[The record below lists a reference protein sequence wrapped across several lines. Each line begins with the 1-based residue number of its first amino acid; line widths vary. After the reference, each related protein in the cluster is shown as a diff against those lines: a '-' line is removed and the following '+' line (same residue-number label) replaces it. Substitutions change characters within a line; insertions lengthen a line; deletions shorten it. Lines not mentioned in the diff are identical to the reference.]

1 MGKTHIIAVAGKGGV
16 GKTTTCGMMI
26 DYLCKAGKGPLLVV
40 DADANSNLNEVLGVE
55 VETTLGDIREE
66 MAQAEK
72 NGTVP
77 PSMTKADYAEMKFS
91 SALVEEDDY
100 DMLVMG
106 RTQGKGCYC
115 FVNGVLKTQI
125 DKYVGNYKY
134 MVIDNEAGLE
144 HISRGTLPHVDTM
157 LLISDCSR
165 RGIQAAGRLAE
176 MIRDLELKPGVM
188 KLIVN
193 RAPNGELNPG
203 VAEEIEKYHLELAGV
218 LPQDETV
225 YAFDCEGKPSSQV
238 PDDAPV
244 KKALAGK
251 NILVLSARDENY
263 KAIGAGAGLAYG
275 QKVGAESAVDIN
287 LAKQLNTVMTQL
299 GVNAQSIVMNIGSAA
314 AGYGFEYVASTL
326 DRVKDAALSQS
337 DAMLQMPIITPVSAD
352 TWGVKESIMPEAD
365 MPEWG
370 SQEERG
376 IEMEIVTAAAV
387 LASGSDAVIMRHP
400 EAIRTIAAMI
410 GELV

>member
-1 MGKTHIIAVAGKGGV
+1 MSFVPKKHTYNAHI
-16 GKTTTCGMMI
+16 
-26 DYLCKAGKGPLLVV
+26 
-40 DADANSNLNEVLGVE
+40 NEVVLGVGDKAVTIGGQNVLAFHTFDGE
-55 VETTLGDIREE
+55 ITNAPKIGVELTDAG
-66 MAQAEK
+66 MAMCTMPGEQKFYEGCA
-72 NGTVP
+72 TV
-77 PSMTKADYAEMKFS
+77 ADMAKRA
-91 SALVEEDDY
+91 SAMEGASFICLH
-100 DMLVMG
+100 
-106 RTQGKGCYC
+106 
-115 FVNGVLKTQI
+115 
-125 DKYVGNYKY
+125 
-134 MVIDNEAGLE
+134 LE
-144 HISRGTLPHVDTM
+144 GAD
-157 LLISDCSR
+157 
-165 RGIQAAGRLAE
+165 
-176 MIRDLELKPGVM
+176 
-188 KLIVN
+188 
-193 RAPNGELNPG
+193 PNGENKSVDECVELAKS
-203 VAEEIEKYHLELAGV
+203 VADATDMPLVVMGCKNIEKDTELFNKIA
-218 LPQDETV
+218 E
-225 YAFDCEGKPSSQV
+225 
-238 PDDAPV
+238 
-244 KKALAGK
+244 ALTGK

-299 GVNAQSIVMNIGSAA
+299 GVSAQSIVMNIGSAA

-352 TWGVKESIMPEAD
+352 TWGVKEAIMPEAD

>member
-1 MGKTHIIAVAGKGGV
+1 MSFVPKKQTYNARI
-16 GKTTTCGMMI
+16 
-26 DYLCKAGKGPLLVV
+26 
-40 DADANSNLNEVLGVE
+40 NEVVLGVGE
-55 VETTLGDIREE
+55 KAVTIGGQNVLAFHTFDAEIANAPKIGVELTDAGMGMCTMPGEQKFYEGCATVAD
-66 MAQAEK
+66 MAKRAAAME
-72 NGTVP
+72 GA
-77 PSMTKADYAEMKFS
+77 SFICLHLEGAD
-91 SALVEEDDY
+91 
-100 DMLVMG
+100 
-106 RTQGKGCYC
+106 
-115 FVNGVLKTQI
+115 
-125 DKYVGNYKY
+125 
-134 MVIDNEAGLE
+134 
-144 HISRGTLPHVDTM
+144 
-157 LLISDCSR
+157 
-165 RGIQAAGRLAE
+165 
-176 MIRDLELKPGVM
+176 
-188 KLIVN
+188 
-193 RAPNGELNPG
+193 PNGENKSVDEC
-203 VAEEIEKYHLELAGV
+203 VALAKSVADATDMPLVIMGCKNIEKDTELFNKIA
-218 LPQDETV
+218 E
-225 YAFDCEGKPSSQV
+225 
-238 PDDAPV
+238 
-244 KKALAGK
+244 ALSGK

-287 LAKQLNTVMTQL
+287 LAKQLNTVMTQM

>member
-1 MGKTHIIAVAGKGGV
+1 MSFVPKKQAYNAHI
-16 GKTTTCGMMI
+16 
-26 DYLCKAGKGPLLVV
+26 
-40 DADANSNLNEVLGVE
+40 NEVVLGVGE
-55 VETTLGDIREE
+55 KAVAIGGQNVLAFHTFDGEITNAPKIGVELTDAG
-66 MAQAEK
+66 MAMCTMPGEQKFYDGCA
-72 NGTVP
+72 TV
-77 PSMTKADYAEMKFS
+77 ADMAKRAATMEGASFIC
-91 SALVEEDDY
+91 LH
-100 DMLVMG
+100 
-106 RTQGKGCYC
+106 
-115 FVNGVLKTQI
+115 
-125 DKYVGNYKY
+125 
-134 MVIDNEAGLE
+134 LE
-144 HISRGTLPHVDTM
+144 GAD
-157 LLISDCSR
+157 
-165 RGIQAAGRLAE
+165 
-176 MIRDLELKPGVM
+176 
-188 KLIVN
+188 
-193 RAPNGELNPG
+193 PNGENKSVDECVELAKS
-203 VAEEIEKYHLELAGV
+203 VADATDMPLVIMGCKNIEKDTELFNKIA
-218 LPQDETV
+218 E
-225 YAFDCEGKPSSQV
+225 
-238 PDDAPV
+238 
-244 KKALAGK
+244 ALAGK

-387 LASGSDAVIMRHP
+387 LASGSAAVIMRQP

>member
-1 MGKTHIIAVAGKGGV
+1 MSFVPKKHTYNAHI
-16 GKTTTCGMMI
+16 
-26 DYLCKAGKGPLLVV
+26 
-40 DADANSNLNEVLGVE
+40 NEVVLGVGDKAVTIGGQNVLVFHTFDGE
-55 VETTLGDIREE
+55 ITNAPKIGVELTDAG
-66 MAQAEK
+66 MAMCTMPGEQKFYEGCA
-72 NGTVP
+72 TV
-77 PSMTKADYAEMKFS
+77 ADMAKRA
-91 SALVEEDDY
+91 SAMEGASFICLH
-100 DMLVMG
+100 
-106 RTQGKGCYC
+106 
-115 FVNGVLKTQI
+115 
-125 DKYVGNYKY
+125 
-134 MVIDNEAGLE
+134 LE
-144 HISRGTLPHVDTM
+144 GAD
-157 LLISDCSR
+157 
-165 RGIQAAGRLAE
+165 
-176 MIRDLELKPGVM
+176 
-188 KLIVN
+188 
-193 RAPNGELNPG
+193 PNGENKSVDECVELAKS
-203 VAEEIEKYHLELAGV
+203 VADATDMPLVVMGCKNIEKDTELFNKIA
-218 LPQDETV
+218 E
-225 YAFDCEGKPSSQV
+225 
-238 PDDAPV
+238 
-244 KKALAGK
+244 ALAGK

-299 GVNAQSIVMNIGSAA
+299 GVSAQSIVMNIGSAA

-352 TWGVKESIMPEAD
+352 TWGVKEAIMPEAD

>member
-1 MGKTHIIAVAGKGGV
+1 MSFVPKKHTYNAHI
-16 GKTTTCGMMI
+16 
-26 DYLCKAGKGPLLVV
+26 
-40 DADANSNLNEVLGVE
+40 NEVVLGVGDKAVTIGGQNVLAFHTFDGE
-55 VETTLGDIREE
+55 ITNAPKIGVELTDAG
-66 MAQAEK
+66 MAMCTMPGEQKFYEGCA
-72 NGTVP
+72 TV
-77 PSMTKADYAEMKFS
+77 ADMAKRA
-91 SALVEEDDY
+91 SAMEGASFICLH
-100 DMLVMG
+100 
-106 RTQGKGCYC
+106 
-115 FVNGVLKTQI
+115 
-125 DKYVGNYKY
+125 
-134 MVIDNEAGLE
+134 LE
-144 HISRGTLPHVDTM
+144 GAD
-157 LLISDCSR
+157 
-165 RGIQAAGRLAE
+165 
-176 MIRDLELKPGVM
+176 
-188 KLIVN
+188 
-193 RAPNGELNPG
+193 PNGENKSVDECVELAKS
-203 VAEEIEKYHLELAGV
+203 VADATDMPLVVMGCKNIEKDTELFNKIA
-218 LPQDETV
+218 E
-225 YAFDCEGKPSSQV
+225 
-238 PDDAPV
+238 
-244 KKALAGK
+244 ALAGK

-299 GVNAQSIVMNIGSAA
+299 GVSAQSIAMNIGSAA

-352 TWGVKESIMPEAD
+352 TWGVKEAIMPEAD

>member
-1 MGKTHIIAVAGKGGV
+1 MSFVPKKQAYNAHI
-16 GKTTTCGMMI
+16 
-26 DYLCKAGKGPLLVV
+26 
-40 DADANSNLNEVLGVE
+40 NEVVLGVGDKAVAIGGQNVLAFHTFDGE
-55 VETTLGDIREE
+55 ITNAPKIGVELTDAG
-66 MAQAEK
+66 MAMCTMPGEQKFYDGCA
-72 NGTVP
+72 TV
-77 PSMTKADYAEMKFS
+77 ADMAKRAAEMEGASFIC
-91 SALVEEDDY
+91 LH
-100 DMLVMG
+100 
-106 RTQGKGCYC
+106 
-115 FVNGVLKTQI
+115 
-125 DKYVGNYKY
+125 
-134 MVIDNEAGLE
+134 LE
-144 HISRGTLPHVDTM
+144 GAD
-157 LLISDCSR
+157 
-165 RGIQAAGRLAE
+165 
-176 MIRDLELKPGVM
+176 
-188 KLIVN
+188 
-193 RAPNGELNPG
+193 PNGENKSVDECVELAKS
-203 VAEEIEKYHLELAGV
+203 VADATDMPLVIMGCKNIEKDTELFNKIA
-218 LPQDETV
+218 E
-225 YAFDCEGKPSSQV
+225 
-238 PDDAPV
+238 
-244 KKALAGK
+244 ALAGK

>member
-1 MGKTHIIAVAGKGGV
+1 MSFVPKKHTYNAHI
-16 GKTTTCGMMI
+16 
-26 DYLCKAGKGPLLVV
+26 
-40 DADANSNLNEVLGVE
+40 NEVVLGVGDKAVTIGGQNVLAFHTFDGE
-55 VETTLGDIREE
+55 ITNAPKIGVELTDAG
-66 MAQAEK
+66 MAMCTMPGEQKFYEGCA
-72 NGTVP
+72 TV
-77 PSMTKADYAEMKFS
+77 ADMAKRA
-91 SALVEEDDY
+91 SAMEGASFICLH
-100 DMLVMG
+100 
-106 RTQGKGCYC
+106 
-115 FVNGVLKTQI
+115 
-125 DKYVGNYKY
+125 
-134 MVIDNEAGLE
+134 LE
-144 HISRGTLPHVDTM
+144 GAD
-157 LLISDCSR
+157 
-165 RGIQAAGRLAE
+165 
-176 MIRDLELKPGVM
+176 
-188 KLIVN
+188 
-193 RAPNGELNPG
+193 PNGENKSVDECVELAKS
-203 VAEEIEKYHLELAGV
+203 VADATDMPLVVMGCKNIEKDTELFNKIA
-218 LPQDETV
+218 E
-225 YAFDCEGKPSSQV
+225 
-238 PDDAPV
+238 
-244 KKALAGK
+244 ALAGK

-299 GVNAQSIVMNIGSAA
+299 GVSAQSIVMNIGSAA

>member
-1 MGKTHIIAVAGKGGV
+1 MSFVPKKHTYNAHI
-16 GKTTTCGMMI
+16 
-26 DYLCKAGKGPLLVV
+26 
-40 DADANSNLNEVLGVE
+40 NEVVLGVGDKAVTIGGQNVLAFHTFDGE
-55 VETTLGDIREE
+55 ITNAPKIGVELTDAG
-66 MAQAEK
+66 MAMCTMPGEQKFYEGCA
-72 NGTVP
+72 TV
-77 PSMTKADYAEMKFS
+77 ADMAKRA
-91 SALVEEDDY
+91 SAMEGASFICLH
-100 DMLVMG
+100 
-106 RTQGKGCYC
+106 
-115 FVNGVLKTQI
+115 
-125 DKYVGNYKY
+125 
-134 MVIDNEAGLE
+134 LE
-144 HISRGTLPHVDTM
+144 GAD
-157 LLISDCSR
+157 
-165 RGIQAAGRLAE
+165 
-176 MIRDLELKPGVM
+176 
-188 KLIVN
+188 
-193 RAPNGELNPG
+193 PNGENKSVDECVELAKS
-203 VAEEIEKYHLELAGV
+203 VADATDMPLVVMGCKNIEKDTELFNKIA
-218 LPQDETV
+218 E
-225 YAFDCEGKPSSQV
+225 
-238 PDDAPV
+238 
-244 KKALAGK
+244 ALAGK

-299 GVNAQSIVMNIGSAA
+299 GVSAQSIVMNIGSAA
-314 AGYGFEYVASTL
+314 AGYGFEYVASTM

-352 TWGVKESIMPEAD
+352 TWGVKEAIMPEAD

>member
-1 MGKTHIIAVAGKGGV
+1 MSFVPKKQTYNARI
-16 GKTTTCGMMI
+16 
-26 DYLCKAGKGPLLVV
+26 
-40 DADANSNLNEVLGVE
+40 NEVVLGVGE
-55 VETTLGDIREE
+55 KAVTIGGQNVLAFHTFDAEIANAPKIGVELTDAGMGMCTMPGEQKFYEGCATVAD
-66 MAQAEK
+66 MAKRAAAME
-72 NGTVP
+72 GA
-77 PSMTKADYAEMKFS
+77 SFICLHLEGAD
-91 SALVEEDDY
+91 
-100 DMLVMG
+100 
-106 RTQGKGCYC
+106 
-115 FVNGVLKTQI
+115 
-125 DKYVGNYKY
+125 
-134 MVIDNEAGLE
+134 
-144 HISRGTLPHVDTM
+144 
-157 LLISDCSR
+157 
-165 RGIQAAGRLAE
+165 
-176 MIRDLELKPGVM
+176 
-188 KLIVN
+188 
-193 RAPNGELNPG
+193 PNGENKSVDEC
-203 VAEEIEKYHLELAGV
+203 VALAKSVADATDMPLVIMGCKNIEKDTELFNKIA
-218 LPQDETV
+218 E
-225 YAFDCEGKPSSQV
+225 
-238 PDDAPV
+238 
-244 KKALAGK
+244 ALSGK

-326 DRVKDAALSQS
+326 VRVKDAALSQS

>member
-1 MGKTHIIAVAGKGGV
+1 MSFVPKKQTYNARI
-16 GKTTTCGMMI
+16 
-26 DYLCKAGKGPLLVV
+26 
-40 DADANSNLNEVLGVE
+40 NEVVLGVGE
-55 VETTLGDIREE
+55 KAVTIGGQNVLAFHTFDAEIANAPKIGVELTDAG
-66 MAQAEK
+66 MAMCTMPGEQKFYEGCA
-72 NGTVP
+72 TV
-77 PSMTKADYAEMKFS
+77 ADMAKRAAAMEGASFIC
-91 SALVEEDDY
+91 LH
-100 DMLVMG
+100 
-106 RTQGKGCYC
+106 
-115 FVNGVLKTQI
+115 
-125 DKYVGNYKY
+125 
-134 MVIDNEAGLE
+134 LE
-144 HISRGTLPHVDTM
+144 GAD
-157 LLISDCSR
+157 
-165 RGIQAAGRLAE
+165 
-176 MIRDLELKPGVM
+176 
-188 KLIVN
+188 
-193 RAPNGELNPG
+193 PNGENKSVDEC
-203 VAEEIEKYHLELAGV
+203 VALAKSVADATDMPLVIMGCKNIEKDTELFNKIA
-218 LPQDETV
+218 E
-225 YAFDCEGKPSSQV
+225 
-238 PDDAPV
+238 
-244 KKALAGK
+244 ALSGK

-400 EAIRTIAAMI
+400 EAIRRHDRRI
-410 GELV
+410 GLTRKGGSKQWL

>member
-1 MGKTHIIAVAGKGGV
+1 MSFVPKKQTYNARI
-16 GKTTTCGMMI
+16 
-26 DYLCKAGKGPLLVV
+26 
-40 DADANSNLNEVLGVE
+40 NEVVLGVGE
-55 VETTLGDIREE
+55 KAVTIGGQNVLAFHTFDAEIANAPKIGVELTDAGMGMCTMPGEQKFYEGCATVAD
-66 MAQAEK
+66 MAKRAAAME
-72 NGTVP
+72 GA
-77 PSMTKADYAEMKFS
+77 SFICLHLEGAD
-91 SALVEEDDY
+91 
-100 DMLVMG
+100 
-106 RTQGKGCYC
+106 
-115 FVNGVLKTQI
+115 
-125 DKYVGNYKY
+125 
-134 MVIDNEAGLE
+134 
-144 HISRGTLPHVDTM
+144 
-157 LLISDCSR
+157 
-165 RGIQAAGRLAE
+165 
-176 MIRDLELKPGVM
+176 
-188 KLIVN
+188 
-193 RAPNGELNPG
+193 PNGENKSVDEC
-203 VAEEIEKYHLELAGV
+203 VALAKSVADATDMPLVIMGCKNIEKDTELFNKIA
-218 LPQDETV
+218 E
-225 YAFDCEGKPSSQV
+225 
-238 PDDAPV
+238 
-244 KKALAGK
+244 ALSGK

-337 DAMLQMPIITPVSAD
+337 DAMLQMPIIPPVSAD

>member
-1 MGKTHIIAVAGKGGV
+1 MSFVPKKHTYNAHI
-16 GKTTTCGMMI
+16 
-26 DYLCKAGKGPLLVV
+26 
-40 DADANSNLNEVLGVE
+40 NEVVLGVGDKAVTIGGQNVLALHTFDGE
-55 VETTLGDIREE
+55 IANAPKIGVELTDAG
-66 MAQAEK
+66 MAMCTMPGEQKFYEGCA
-72 NGTVP
+72 TV
-77 PSMTKADYAEMKFS
+77 ADMAKRAAEMEGASFIC
-91 SALVEEDDY
+91 LH
-100 DMLVMG
+100 
-106 RTQGKGCYC
+106 
-115 FVNGVLKTQI
+115 
-125 DKYVGNYKY
+125 
-134 MVIDNEAGLE
+134 LE
-144 HISRGTLPHVDTM
+144 GAD
-157 LLISDCSR
+157 
-165 RGIQAAGRLAE
+165 
-176 MIRDLELKPGVM
+176 
-188 KLIVN
+188 
-193 RAPNGELNPG
+193 PNGENKSVDECVELAKS
-203 VAEEIEKYHLELAGV
+203 VADATDMPLVVMGCKNIEKDTELFNKIA
-218 LPQDETV
+218 E
-225 YAFDCEGKPSSQV
+225 
-238 PDDAPV
+238 
-244 KKALAGK
+244 ALAGK

-326 DRVKDAALSQS
+326 DRVKDAALGQS

>member
-1 MGKTHIIAVAGKGGV
+1 MSFVPKKQTYNARINEVVVGVGDKAVAIGGQNV
-16 GKTTTCGMMI
+16 LAFHTFDGEI
-26 DYLCKAGKGPLLVV
+26 
-40 DADANSNLNEVLGVE
+40 ANAPKIGVE
-55 VETTLGDIREE
+55 LTDAG
-66 MAQAEK
+66 MAMCTMPGEQKFYEGCA
-72 NGTVP
+72 TV
-77 PSMTKADYAEMKFS
+77 ADMAK
-91 SALVEEDDY
+91 
-100 DMLVMG
+100 
-106 RTQGKGCYC
+106 R
-115 FVNGVLKTQI
+115 
-125 DKYVGNYKY
+125 
-134 MVIDNEAGLE
+134 
-144 HISRGTLPHVDTM
+144 
-157 LLISDCSR
+157 
-165 RGIQAAGRLAE
+165 AAGMEGASFICLH
-176 MIRDLELKPGVM
+176 LEG
-188 KLIVN
+188 
-193 RAPNGELNPG
+193 ADPNGENKSVDEC
-203 VAEEIEKYHLELAGV
+203 VALAKSVADATDMPLVIMGCKNIEKDTELFNKIA
-218 LPQDETV
+218 E
-225 YAFDCEGKPSSQV
+225 
-238 PDDAPV
+238 
-244 KKALAGK
+244 ALSGK

-263 KAIGAGAGLAYG
+263 TAIGAGAGLAYG

-387 LASGSDAVIMRHP
+387 LASGSDAIIMRHP

>member
-1 MGKTHIIAVAGKGGV
+1 MSFVPKKHTYNAHI
-16 GKTTTCGMMI
+16 
-26 DYLCKAGKGPLLVV
+26 
-40 DADANSNLNEVLGVE
+40 NEVVLGVGDKAVTIGGQNVLAFHTFDGE
-55 VETTLGDIREE
+55 ITNAPKIGVELTDVG
-66 MAQAEK
+66 MAMCTMPGEQKFYEGCA
-72 NGTVP
+72 TV
-77 PSMTKADYAEMKFS
+77 ADMAKRA
-91 SALVEEDDY
+91 SAMEGASFICLH
-100 DMLVMG
+100 
-106 RTQGKGCYC
+106 
-115 FVNGVLKTQI
+115 
-125 DKYVGNYKY
+125 
-134 MVIDNEAGLE
+134 LE
-144 HISRGTLPHVDTM
+144 GAD
-157 LLISDCSR
+157 
-165 RGIQAAGRLAE
+165 
-176 MIRDLELKPGVM
+176 
-188 KLIVN
+188 
-193 RAPNGELNPG
+193 PNGENKSVDECVELAKS
-203 VAEEIEKYHLELAGV
+203 VADATDMPLVVMGCKNIEKDTELFNKIA
-218 LPQDETV
+218 E
-225 YAFDCEGKPSSQV
+225 
-238 PDDAPV
+238 
-244 KKALAGK
+244 ALAGK

-299 GVNAQSIVMNIGSAA
+299 GVSAQSIVMNIGSAA

-352 TWGVKESIMPEAD
+352 TWGVKEAIMPEAD

>member
-1 MGKTHIIAVAGKGGV
+1 MSFVPKKHTYNAHI
-16 GKTTTCGMMI
+16 
-26 DYLCKAGKGPLLVV
+26 
-40 DADANSNLNEVLGVE
+40 NEVVLGVGDKAVTIGGQNVLAFHTFDGE
-55 VETTLGDIREE
+55 ITNAPKIGVELTDAG
-66 MAQAEK
+66 MAMCTMPGEQKFYEGCA
-72 NGTVP
+72 TV
-77 PSMTKADYAEMKFS
+77 ADMAKRA
-91 SALVEEDDY
+91 SAMEGASFICLH
-100 DMLVMG
+100 
-106 RTQGKGCYC
+106 
-115 FVNGVLKTQI
+115 
-125 DKYVGNYKY
+125 
-134 MVIDNEAGLE
+134 LE
-144 HISRGTLPHVDTM
+144 GAD
-157 LLISDCSR
+157 
-165 RGIQAAGRLAE
+165 
-176 MIRDLELKPGVM
+176 
-188 KLIVN
+188 
-193 RAPNGELNPG
+193 PNGENKSVDECVELAKS
-203 VAEEIEKYHLELAGV
+203 VADATDMPLVVMGCKNIEKDTELFNKIA
-218 LPQDETV
+218 E
-225 YAFDCEGKPSSQV
+225 
-238 PDDAPV
+238 
-244 KKALAGK
+244 ALAGK

-299 GVNAQSIVMNIGSAA
+299 GVSAQSIVMNIGSAA

-337 DAMLQMPIITPVSAD
+337 DAMLQMPIITPVSAA
-352 TWGVKESIMPEAD
+352 TWGVKEAIMPEAD